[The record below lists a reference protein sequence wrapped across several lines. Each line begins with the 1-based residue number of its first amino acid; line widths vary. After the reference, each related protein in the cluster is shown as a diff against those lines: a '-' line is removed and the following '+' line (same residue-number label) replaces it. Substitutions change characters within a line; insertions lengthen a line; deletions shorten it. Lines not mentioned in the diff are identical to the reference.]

1 MRIAIALCAL
11 CTGCVFE
18 DADPAVDIPPPRE
31 PYGLVKTKAIA
42 GELPVGGIDGDGAG
56 GLWIAYFLHG
66 WADAAH
72 ADVRL
77 VHLDADGNKLL
88 EHRWTEQTRPS
99 GIAADGD
106 TVWMNMLVGSFSTES
121 TLRQIDASTGVTLRS
136 IPMNEQVIDLDITG
150 DELRLGTFDGDV
162 IALDRTSGQELW
174 RGTLIGAPEGYTGTA
189 RGFTTDDTGAMWM
202 MSNGYWLERYTAD
215 LQPGGVFT
223 GAPFE
228 GHHTTA
234 FDVFLAWDDGL
245 IAATENQISWLAPR
259 DGR

>member
-1 MRIAIALCAL
+1 MRIAIALCAV
-11 CTGCVFE
+11 CTGCV
-18 DADPAVDIPPPRE
+18 VDSGPDVEIPPPRE

-42 GELPVGGIDGDGAG
+42 GELPVAGIDGDGAG
-56 GLWIAYFLHG
+56 GLWIAYHLEG
-66 WADAAH
+66 WGGAARADN
-72 ADVRL
+72 VRL

-88 EHRWTEQTRPS
+88 EHRWTEEVRPS
-99 GIAADGD
+99 GIAVDGD
-106 TVWMNMLVGSFSTES
+106 TIWMNMIVGSFTNES
-121 TLRQIDASTGVTLRS
+121 TLRQIEASTGVTLRS
-136 IPMNEQVIDLDITG
+136 ISQDQQVIDLDIAG

-162 IALDRTSGQELW
+162 IALDRTSGQQMW
-174 RGTLIGAPEGYTGTA
+174 RATLIGSPQGFTGTA

-215 LQPGGVFT
+215 LQAGGVFT

-234 FDVFLAWDDGL
+234 FEVFLAWDHGL

-259 DGR
+259 EAP